1 MNDNDEQLR
10 RLVKYLKA
18 WKDYKSVPLKG
29 IEITILV
36 SNNYCVFEGHDE
48 KSLRD
53 TVQAIIDSLEINFAC
68 YKPVAPYEN
77 LLTDVAK
84 LRRIIFLM
92 L

>member
-36 SNNYCVFEGHDE
+36 SNNYVFSKDMT
-48 KSLRD
+48 KSLYVTQFRLSLILWKSILR
-53 TVQAIIDSLEINFAC
+53 AISQLLRMRIF
-68 YKPVAPYEN
+68 
-77 LLTDVAK
+77 LTDVAK